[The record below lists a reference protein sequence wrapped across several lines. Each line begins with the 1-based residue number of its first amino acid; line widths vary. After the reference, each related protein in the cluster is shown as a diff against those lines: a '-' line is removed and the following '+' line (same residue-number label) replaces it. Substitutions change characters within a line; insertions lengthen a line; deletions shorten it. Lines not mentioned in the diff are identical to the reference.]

1 MDPSTMAELVE
12 LMQPAAVELVGA
24 DAPIGPDVVIDSR
37 AATPGSLFVALPG
50 ERVDG
55 HAFAP
60 AAVANGA
67 AGVIGMALTEADVPH
82 ILAVD
87 SVEALSWLARG
98 VVRRARARGT
108 VSIGVTGS
116 SGKTS
121 TKDLMA
127 QVFEAAGPTV
137 APVGSQNNEIGV
149 PLTACRVT
157 RDTRYL
163 VSEMGARGIGHIA
176 WLTSLVGLD
185 IGVCLNVGRAH
196 VGEFGGME
204 ATALAKSEIVSGLSS
219 DGWAVLNADDPLVA
233 AMAAATQARIAWFGE
248 REVPPVGTGGPLAAG
263 ALRVTARDVA
273 LDARARASF
282 TLVADDGAAERVAQV
297 TLGVIGR
304 HQVSNALAAAATAL
318 AAGLDLDDVAAALS
332 AAGPRSRWR
341 MELETRADGVL
352 ILNDAYNANPDSMAV
367 ALDTLARL
375 SATSRETHPEARAC
389 AVLGDMLELGPE
401 AAELHRDLGRR
412 AAKAGVAE
420 VIAVGGFAG
429 DVAAGAAAGGVSA
442 RVAARETVAASL
454 TLRPG
459 DVVLVKGS
467 RGVGLEKVAA
477 ELIAQ
482 EGGAS

>member
-1 MDPSTMAELVE
+1 MDPSTMGELVE
-12 LMQPAAVELVGA
+12 LMQPAAVELVG
-24 DAPIGPDVVIDSR
+24 DDGPIGPDVVIDSR

-55 HAFAP
+55 HEFAP

-67 AGVIGMALTEADVPH
+67 AGVIGMALTDADVPH
-82 ILAVD
+82 ILAAD
-87 SVEALSWLARG
+87 SVEALSLLARG
-98 VVRRARARGT
+98 LVLRARARGT
-108 VSIGVTGS
+108 LSIGVTGS

-149 PLTACRVT
+149 PLTACRVA

-163 VSEMGARGIGHIA
+163 VTEMGARGIGHIA

-204 ATALAKSEIVSGLSS
+204 ATALAKSEIVSGLAA

-233 AMAAATQARIAWFGE
+233 AMAGATRARVAWFGE
-248 REVPPVGTGGPLAAG
+248 GPLSG
-263 ALRVTARDVA
+263 GDLRVTARDVV
-273 LDARARASF
+273 LDPLARASF
-282 TLVADDGAAERVAQV
+282 TLVADDGGPERAARVR
-297 TLGVIGR
+297 LGVIGR
-304 HQVSNALAAAATAL
+304 QQVSNALAAAAAGL

-332 AAGPRSRWR
+332 AAEARSRWR
-341 MELETRADGVL
+341 MELEARADGVL

-375 SATSRETHPEARAC
+375 AETSRERHPGARAV
-389 AVLGDMLELGPE
+389 AVLGDMLELGPD

-412 AAKAGVAE
+412 AAEAGVAE
-420 VIAVGGFAG
+420 VVAVGGLA
-429 DVAAGAAAGGVSA
+429 DEVAAGAAAGGTLA
-442 RVAARETVAASL
+442 RVAERDIVAGSL
-454 TLRPG
+454 TLTPG

-467 RGVGLEKVAA
+467 RGVGLERVAA

-482 EGGAS
+482 DGGAS